1 MKGMEKIFTNF
12 TIRHGYSSTLSMNSF
27 TTALLFQDP
36 FHVGYPSFIDT
47 TTGNYIPYFLVPN
60 VTISEQFSPLLG
72 VDATFT
78 NQLSARFEYKK
89 TRQLSL
95 SLIDYQ
101 LAENRSTEYTI
112 GMDWRKKGVPIL
124 QNLRIGKSG
133 KKLDND
139 VTFRFDFSL
148 RDDATANSKLD
159 QNTAFGTSGQK
170 VVRIAPSIDYV
181 VNNRVNLK
189 FYFEQNKVIPK
200 IATTAP
206 VTTTRAGLQVRI
218 SLAQ

>member
-1 MKGMEKIFTNF
+1 M
-12 TIRHGYSSTLSMNSF
+12 
-27 TTALLFQDP
+27 
-36 FHVGYPSFIDT
+36 GYPSFIDT